1 MTREEMEKRTGA
13 TWMENAQIKS
23 VRLGFED
30 HGLLTLD
37 ISLRF
42 ADGKGCCFGGWNMT
56 NNPKGMSA
64 VGELLKAMKADSL
77 NELEETYCRTLSIGN
92 SCGGRVMAIGH
103 IIEDSW
109 FSFQEFF
116 GRMG

>member
-1 MTREEMEKRTGA
+1 MTRKEIEEKTGA
-13 TWMENAQIKS
+13 TYMENAQIKS
-23 VRLGFED
+23 VRLGFEN

-37 ISLRF
+37 ISLSLE
-42 ADGKGCCFGGWNMT
+42 GNIGTCYGGWNMT

-64 VGELLKAMKADSL
+64 VGELLKAMKVDSL
-77 NELEETYCRTLSIGN
+77 NELEKTYCRTLSTGN
-92 SCGGRVMAIGH
+92 GCGDRVMAIGH

-116 GRMG
+116 KRS